1 MLIDFTTERARRAAD
16 ELFADLDALRADLVG
31 RLPVGQHRDEV
42 RALLRLLDR
51 LDDAATRHLG
61 GVMVAHEDFAA
72 RCGAVAPGTKI
83 RSAGRPA
90 QMELAIA

>member
-31 RLPVGQHRDEV
+31 RLPVGPHRDQV
-42 RALLRLLDR
+42 RALLHLVDR

-61 GVMVAHEDFAA
+61 GVLVAHEDFAA
-72 RCGAVAPGTKI
+72 RFGTVAPGTKI
-83 RSAGRPA
+83 RSAVPPA
-90 QMELAIA
+90 QIELAIA